1 MTSAGDLRGEDQECS
16 SDQEHGRKETPTGDS
31 RRPQGRFAGTRAGGH
46 LKMFQDLR
54 PASGNLP
61 EGRLSSS
68 PAPGKSFEQKR
79 EATEVMRVTRT
90 CPPLEKLSR
99 KRPHGCNTHGFS
111 F

>member
-79 EATEVMRVTRT
+79 EERSHGSDESDQNLSPIGKVVQTETPRM
-90 CPPLEKLSR
+90 
-99 KRPHGCNTHGFS
+99 
-111 F
+111 